1 MVRKI
6 KNTGNNVPEIV
17 FSLVPPEGQRQNSS
31 TQHSKNNKS
40 HKKRKNREQEQN
52 KNKRNNLPTIIITD
66 LSDDVQDKG
75 LTNSNSISNSNKKFP
90 KNIINI
96 EDNEIISTN
105 HDFVDFEYTFNEN
118 QNISNGSS
126 NNFNNK
132 QQKKEESIK
141 NKNLLLNNSSSKN
154 LKANQL
160 WKFLK
165 RKFLIKG
172 YDLQSIN

>member
-17 FSLVPPEGQRQNSS
+17 FSLVTPEEQGQNSS

-40 HKKRKNREQEQN
+40 HKKRKNREQEQ
-52 KNKRNNLPTIIITD
+52 NKRNNLPTIIITD

-75 LTNSNSISNSNKKFP
+75 LTNSNSNLNKKFP

-105 HDFVDFEYTFNEN
+105 HDFVDFEHTFNEN

-126 NNFNNK
+126 NNFNIK
-132 QQKKEESIK
+132 QQKKGESIK

>member
-17 FSLVPPEGQRQNSS
+17 FSLVEEQGQDSS

-40 HKKRKNREQEQN
+40 PKKRKNREQEQN
-52 KNKRNNLPTIIITD
+52 KRNNLPIIVITD

-75 LTNSNSISNSNKKFP
+75 LTNSNLNKKFP

-105 HDFVDFEYTFNEN
+105 PDFVDIEYTFNESIKVN
-118 QNISNGSS
+118 DSS
-126 NNFNNK
+126 NNINIK